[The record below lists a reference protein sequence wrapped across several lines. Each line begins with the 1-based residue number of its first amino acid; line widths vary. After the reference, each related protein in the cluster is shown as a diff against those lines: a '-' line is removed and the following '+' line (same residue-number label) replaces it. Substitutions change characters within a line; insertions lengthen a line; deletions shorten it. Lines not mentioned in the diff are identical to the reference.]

1 MLGERLARNTAVLTA
16 SSLVMRLLGML
27 WQIWLAGRIGAV
39 GIGLFGLVMSVG
51 FFFSTAAISGIR
63 FAVTRLL
70 SEELGRGREGSV
82 GPVILSAA
90 GYALFF
96 GGAAAAGLYLL
107 SPVIAGRWIGDMR
120 TAASLR
126 LLALALPAG
135 AASSLLAGYFT
146 AVGRV
151 WKTAA
156 EQFFEQLL
164 RMGLTVVALQRTA
177 GAEVGTVCAAV
188 VGAGTAADIL
198 GAWGMGLLYVLDRRR
213 YAVPGKHGGALTPR
227 LLRIAVPLALSA
239 WARSALVTLRQ
250 LLAPRGLRLSG
261 LSAEAALAGY
271 GVVNG
276 MALPVLT
283 FPACL
288 PGALAELLVPA
299 LTRAQAAGDPRALR
313 RYVQRLLGNTFFLS
327 LGAAAAFFVSAD
339 LLGGVLYHSRE
350 AARFIRLLA
359 PMTPFIYTDII
370 TDGCLKGLGEMMSS
384 MAFNI
389 AEAVLGLGLVWALL
403 PRWALGGYI
412 FSLYVCEVFNFALS
426 IRRLIRVL

>member
-107 SPVIAGRWIGDMR
+107 SPVIAGRWIGDTR
-120 TAASLR
+120 TATSLR

-213 YAVPGKHGGALTPR
+213 YAVPGP
-227 LLRIAVPLALSA
+227 
-239 WARSALVTLRQ
+239 
-250 LLAPRGLRLSG
+250 
-261 LSAEAALAGY
+261 
-271 GVVNG
+271 
-276 MALPVLT
+276 
-283 FPACL
+283 
-288 PGALAELLVPA
+288 
-299 LTRAQAAGDPRALR
+299 
-313 RYVQRLLGNTFFLS
+313 
-327 LGAAAAFFVSAD
+327 
-339 LLGGVLYHSRE
+339 
-350 AARFIRLLA
+350 
-359 PMTPFIYTDII
+359 
-370 TDGCLKGLGEMMSS
+370 
-384 MAFNI
+384 
-389 AEAVLGLGLVWALL
+389 
-403 PRWALGGYI
+403 
-412 FSLYVCEVFNFALS
+412 
-426 IRRLIRVL
+426 